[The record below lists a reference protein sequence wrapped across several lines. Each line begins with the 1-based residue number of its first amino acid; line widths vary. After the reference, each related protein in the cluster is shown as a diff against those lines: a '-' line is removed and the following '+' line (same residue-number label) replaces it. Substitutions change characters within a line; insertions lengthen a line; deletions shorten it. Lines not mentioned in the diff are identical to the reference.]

1 MLANEI
7 YIVLAL
13 LVLGAIA
20 FVAFRGRAKAL
31 PPAEQP
37 KELGAARGEAR
48 PKREAVEAPERRPAL
63 AEPEPSER
71 AEADRDREVPREVL
85 AEQPAAEA
93 GAAAP
98 GEPSPTT
105 GEAATDLEART
116 PSVAPAAEPGV
127 ASPAAAA
134 APEPA
139 AAPAERPA
147 RKPFFTPPPLPGQP
161 RLQVPTPAP
170 VPAEAAPRLA
180 VPLPVD
186 KPKLAT
192 SPDAAELARREQERE
207 RYRQGLAKTRSGFV
221 AKLARL
227 FKSRPKVT
235 AELRDRIEE
244 VLLTADIGTTT
255 AEKLQAKVTK
265 VLDSKEVAD
274 PDAVWS
280 VIRQAML
287 ELLEIDV
294 PAPDYA
300 PKPGPYVLLMIGVNG
315 VGKTTTLGKLAAQHR
330 RAGRKVLLVAGDT
343 FRAAATEQLDVWARR
358 VGCEIHMGADKA
370 DPSSVIFEGITRG
383 RREGYD
389 VVLCDTAGRLH
400 TRKELMDELA
410 KVGRAAAK
418 AIGKGLP
425 EGQAAAITG
434 AHDTFL
440 VLDATIGQNALA
452 QAQLFK
458 ETMGFSGLVITKLDG
473 TAKGGVVLGVCDELG
488 VPIRYVGI
496 GEGIDDLRAF
506 DAQDF
511 VDALLADRDRAGED
525 ARAPEPG

>member
-31 PPAEQP
+31 PPAEPP
-37 KELGAARGEAR
+37 KELGAAREQAR
-48 PKREAVEAPERRPAL
+48 PRKEAVEAPEPRPAL
-63 AEPEPSER
+63 AEPSAR
-71 AEADRDREVPREVL
+71 AEADRDREVPREVI

-98 GEPSPTT
+98 GEPSARA
-105 GEAATDLEART
+105 GEAGTDLDART
-116 PSVAPAAEPGV
+116 PSVAPAAEPS
-127 ASPAAAA
+127 ALA

-139 AAPAERPA
+139 AAPVAERPA

-186 KPKLAT
+186 KPTLAT

-287 ELLEIDV
+287 ELLEIDA

-315 VGKTTTLGKLAAQHR
+315 VGKTTTLGKLAGQHR

-383 RREGYD
+383 RREGFD

-511 VDALLADRDRAGED
+511 VDALLADRDRAGEE
-525 ARAPEPG
+525 A